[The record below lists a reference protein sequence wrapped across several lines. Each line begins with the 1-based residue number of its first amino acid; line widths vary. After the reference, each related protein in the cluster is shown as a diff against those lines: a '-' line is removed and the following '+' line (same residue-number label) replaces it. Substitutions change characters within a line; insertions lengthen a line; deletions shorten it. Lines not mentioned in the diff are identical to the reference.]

1 MQLGGVRSTSHVAN
15 NFIGTGLKEDAT
27 PEAADPNIF
36 WPPIPPG
43 LEVGPPELA
52 MAVEAAAGVVTTPVI
67 VVGFKAEPPEL
78 ELHGG
83 RNPLLT
89 KLAIQKTIT

>member
-1 MQLGGVRSTSHVAN
+1 M
-15 NFIGTGLKEDAT
+15 
-27 PEAADPNIF
+27 
-36 WPPIPPG
+36 
-43 LEVGPPELA
+43 EVGPPELA

-89 KLAIQKTIT
+89 KLAIQKAIT